1 MSNLPR
7 QILATCALPY
17 ANGPIHLGHLLEHIQ
32 ADIWVRFQRLRGH
45 ETYFVCADD
54 AHGTPIML
62 RADQLGITPEELI
75 EKAKQEHLADFKGF
89 NISYDNYHSTHS
101 NENKVLSEQIYLTL
115 KEKGHIKT
123 RTISQLYDPEKGMFL
138 PDRFVKGTCPKC
150 KSPDQYGDNC
160 EVCSAT
166 YSTTD
171 LIDPRSVVSG
181 ATPILKDSEHFF
193 FDLPAFQGML
203 TEWIS
208 SGTLQSEVA
217 NKMKEWF
224 TVGLQQWDITRD
236 APYFGFEIPGETG
249 KYFYVWLDAPIGY
262 MASFQ
267 NFCEKNSVNFDDFW
281 RKDSQAELYH
291 FIGKDIMYFHSLF
304 WPAMLE
310 GAGYRKP
317 DNVFVHGYVTVNG
330 EKMSKSRG
338 TFIQAS
344 SYLKKLDPEYLRYY
358 YAAKLNNRIDD
369 LDFNLD
375 DFVQRVNADIVNK
388 LVNLA
393 SRNAGFIKKRFDG
406 QLAAEVTKSDLEL
419 LKEFYA
425 AEDSIASYYEERAFA
440 KAIRE
445 IMALADKANKY
456 IDDKAPWV
464 VAKQEG
470 QDVQLQQIAS
480 MGIEMFRILM
490 TYLKPVLPNLAE
502 RAEAFLQTELT
513 WQDIEQPI
521 FGKTVAPFKAL
532 FARLEKKQ
540 VDELIE
546 MVKADND
553 KLNLN
558 GNTAKEDKNEQQDIA
573 PIAETITID
582 DFVKVDLRVAK
593 IINAEAVPKANKLI
607 KLTLDIGNETRQVFA
622 GIKAAYDP
630 KELIGRQ
637 TVMVANLAPRQMKFG
652 LSEGMV
658 LAAGPGGS
666 ELFILSPDSGATPG
680 MQVK

>member
-1 MSNLPR
+1 M
-7 QILATCALPY
+7 
-17 ANGPIHLGHLLEHIQ
+17 
-32 ADIWVRFQRLRGH
+32 
-45 ETYFVCADD
+45 
-54 AHGTPIML
+54 
-62 RADQLGITPEELI
+62 
-75 EKAKQEHLADFKGF
+75 
-89 NISYDNYHSTHS
+89 
-101 NENKVLSEQIYLTL
+101 
-115 KEKGHIKT
+115 
-123 RTISQLYDPEKGMFL
+123 
-138 PDRFVKGTCPKC
+138 
-150 KSPDQYGDNC
+150 
-160 EVCSAT
+160 
-166 YSTTD
+166 
-171 LIDPRSVVSG
+171 
-181 ATPILKDSEHFF
+181 
-193 FDLPAFQGML
+193 
-203 TEWIS
+203 
-208 SGTLQSEVA
+208 
-217 NKMKEWF
+217 
-224 TVGLQQWDITRD
+224 
-236 APYFGFEIPGETG
+236 
-249 KYFYVWLDAPIGY
+249 
-262 MASFQ
+262 
-267 NFCEKNSVNFDDFW
+267 
-281 RKDSQAELYH
+281 
-291 FIGKDIMYFHSLF
+291 
-304 WPAMLE
+304 
-310 GAGYRKP
+310 
-317 DNVFVHGYVTVNG
+317 
-330 EKMSKSRG
+330 
-338 TFIQAS
+338 
-344 SYLKKLDPEYLRYY
+344 
-358 YAAKLNNRIDD
+358 
-369 LDFNLD
+369 
-375 DFVQRVNADIVNK
+375 QRVNADIVNK

>member
-1 MSNLPR
+1 
-7 QILATCALPY
+7 
-17 ANGPIHLGHLLEHIQ
+17 
-32 ADIWVRFQRLRGH
+32 
-45 ETYFVCADD
+45 
-54 AHGTPIML
+54 
-62 RADQLGITPEELI
+62 
-75 EKAKQEHLADFKGF
+75 
-89 NISYDNYHSTHS
+89 
-101 NENKVLSEQIYLTL
+101 
-115 KEKGHIKT
+115 
-123 RTISQLYDPEKGMFL
+123 
-138 PDRFVKGTCPKC
+138 
-150 KSPDQYGDNC
+150 
-160 EVCSAT
+160 
-166 YSTTD
+166 
-171 LIDPRSVVSG
+171 
-181 ATPILKDSEHFF
+181 
-193 FDLPAFQGML
+193 
-203 TEWIS
+203 
-208 SGTLQSEVA
+208 
-217 NKMKEWF
+217 
-224 TVGLQQWDITRD
+224 
-236 APYFGFEIPGETG
+236 
-249 KYFYVWLDAPIGY
+249 
-262 MASFQ
+262 
-267 NFCEKNSVNFDDFW
+267 
-281 RKDSQAELYH
+281 
-291 FIGKDIMYFHSLF
+291 
-304 WPAMLE
+304 MLE

>member
-582 DFVKVDLRVAK
+582 DFVKVNLRVAK